1 MTRFAP
7 KISSRP
13 RALTALA
20 VAALTTAGW
29 LGAPMVATAAQ
40 PAVDAPEVTVSY
52 SARELASEQGTR
64 ALYRRIR
71 TAAQSVCPGWDSH
84 DLDEW
89 AASRECQSQ
98 AVARAIGQI
107 GNARLAALHAQ
118 TIARRG

>member
-20 VAALTTAGW
+20 VAALSTAGW
-29 LGAPMVATAAQ
+29 LGAPLVAAAAQ
-40 PAVDAPEVTVSY
+40 PAVDAPQVTISY
-52 SARELASEQGTR
+52 SPRELASEQGTR

-71 TAAQSVCPGWDSH
+71 TAAQSVCPGWDSR
-84 DLDEW
+84 DLDLW

-98 AVARAIGQI
+98 AVAQAIVQI
-107 GNARLAALHAQ
+107 GNARLAALHAK
-118 TIARRG
+118 TTARRG